1 MRLDDFYR
9 QLEVNPPSLI
19 LLYGEEAYLI
29 EQTVKR
35 VRAAVIGA
43 EKDDFNDHR
52 FGGKQ
57 STAESVLDAAH
68 TYPVFAPRKLVT
80 VHGFDQMSAHE
91 QDKLT
96 SYLNQ
101 PSPETCLLLVAEKID
116 SRRKFFQEFKK
127 KGVVFKFDPLK
138 DAEIPDFA
146 RRGLQRRGVRISRDA
161 LELLCSLLNSNLH
174 EVEAELDKLVLY
186 VGERQQISITDVE
199 AIVSR
204 GRTESVFELGTAIG
218 LGNMARALTLVRRF
232 AAASEPPLLVLNLIT
247 GHYRLLWKIRS
258 LQSRNAPV
266 TDIVKS
272 VGRPPFVVKRLVEQ
286 GKRFSRRDF
295 INAYQLFVETD
306 LAIKS
311 SGGDPEAL
319 LERMV
324 MRLIRDKK
332 KPE

>member
-9 QLEVNPPSLI
+9 QLEVAPPSLI
-19 LLYGEEAYLI
+19 LLYGEETYLI

-35 VRAAVIGA
+35 IRAAVIGTA
-43 EKDDFNDHR
+43 TDHFNDHR
-52 FGGKQ
+52 FGGKG
-57 STAESVLDAAH
+57 STAAAILDAAY
-68 TYPVFAPRKLVT
+68 TYPVLAPRKLVT
-80 VHGFDQMSAHE
+80 IHGFDQMSAHE
-91 QDKLT
+91 QDNLI
-96 SYLNQ
+96 SYLDQ
-101 PSPETCLLLVAEKID
+101 PAPETCLLLVAGKID
-116 SRRKFFQEFKK
+116 SRRKFFLEFKK

-138 DAEIPDFA
+138 DGDVPDFA
-146 RRGLQRRGVRISRDA
+146 RRGLQRRGVKISRDA
-161 LELLCSLLNSNLH
+161 LDLLCTLLSNNLH

-186 VGERQQISITDVE
+186 VGERQQITITDVE

-247 GHYRLLWKIRS
+247 GHYRLLWKVRS
-258 LQSRNAPV
+258 LQSRNVPV
-266 TDIVKS
+266 ADIAKS

-286 GKRFSRRDF
+286 GRRFSRRDF
-295 INAYQLFVETD
+295 INAYQLFVDTD

-324 MRLIRDKK
+324 IRLIGDKRQ
-332 KPE
+332 PE